1 MACHVVSG
9 HPNIFGVFWGVSA
22 LFKKWIPQMKRK
34 LTDTAAKNAKPKD
47 KPFKLFDGGG
57 LYLLVKPNGSKLWHY
72 KYQFDGK
79 EQNLSIGIYPDISL
93 KDARTQHE
101 NARVL
106 LARGVNPSK
115 HKQATK
121 AETAA
126 NAENTLQAVALEWF
140 VKFTSDQAPEHRERQ
155 KRRLERHV
163 FPYLGSSPIADIEPP
178 DILAVLRRIEAA
190 GTLETAHR
198 VKALIGQVFRYA
210 VATGRAI
217 RDQTADLKGALP
229 PAKGGHFAAITDPK
243 EVGELLRAMAGYRGA
258 IETHTALQLSA
269 YTFTRP
275 GELRQMEWAEIDTEK
290 ALWTIPVEKMKAGRV
305 HVVPLCKQ
313 ALALLEEL
321 RPLTGRRRY
330 VFPSRTDTSKPMSSN
345 TVRSALKRL
354 GYDSDSM
361 TAHGFRAMAST
372 MLYELGY
379 PSDVI
384 EKQLAHTVGNDVR
397 RAYDRSQL
405 MLERTAMMQQWADYL
420 DSLRDGAQVIPIRRA
435 G

>member
-1 MACHVVSG
+1 
-9 HPNIFGVFWGVSA
+9 
-22 LFKKWIPQMKRK
+22 MKRK
-34 LTDTAAKNAKPKD
+34 LTDTAVKNAKP
-47 KPFKLFDGGG
+47 PASISDGGG
-57 LYLLVKPNGSKLWHY
+57 LYLLVKETGKFWRYNY
-72 KYQFDGK
+72 RMDGK
-79 EQNLSIGIYPDISL
+79 QKTLAIGSYSEITL
-93 KDARTQHE
+93 KDARTRHE
-101 NARVL
+101 EARAL
-106 LARGVNPSK
+106 LARGVDPSS

-121 AETAA
+121 GARLAESA
-126 NAENTLQAVALEWF
+126 NTFQAVATEWL
-140 VKFTSDQAPEHRERQ
+140 VKFTADQVPEHTDRQ

-163 FPYLGSSPIADIEPP
+163 FPYIGGRIIGEIEPP

-198 VKALIGQVFRYA
+198 VKTLIGQVFRYA

-229 PAKGGHFAAITDPK
+229 PAKGEHFAAITDPK
-243 EVGELLRAMAGYRGA
+243 EAGELLRAMAGYRGA
-258 IETHTALQLSA
+258 IETHIALQLSA

-275 GELRQMEWAEIDTEK
+275 GELRQMEWAEIDTLK
-290 ALWTIPVEKMKAGRV
+290 AVWTIPAEKMKAGRV

-405 MLERTAMMQQWADYL
+405 MPERTAMMQQWADYL
-420 DSLRDGAQVIPIRRA
+420 DTLRDGAQVIPIRRA

>member
-1 MACHVVSG
+1 
-9 HPNIFGVFWGVSA
+9 
-22 LFKKWIPQMKRK
+22 MKRK
-34 LTDTAAKNAKPKD
+34 LTDTAAKNAKPTTD
-47 KPFKLFDGGG
+47 GKPKKYSDGGG
-57 LYLLVKPNGSKLWHY
+57 LLLLANPNGSKHWRY
-72 KYQFDGK
+72 VYRMDGK
-79 EQNLSIGIYPDISL
+79 EKTLSVGSYPEITL
-93 KDARTQHE
+93 KDARLLHE
-101 NARVL
+101 EARAL
-106 LARGVNPSK
+106 LARGVDPSQ

-121 AETAA
+121 GARQAEQA
-126 NAENTLQAVALEWF
+126 NTLQAVAMEWL
-140 VKFTSDQAPEHRERQ
+140 VKFTADQVPEHTARQ
-155 KRRLERHV
+155 QRRLERHV
-163 FPYLGSSPIADIEPP
+163 FPYIGGRIIGELEPP

-198 VKALIGQVFRYA
+198 VKTIIGQVFRYA

-229 PAKGGHFAAITDPK
+229 PAKGEHFAAITDPK
-243 EVGELLRAMAGYRGA
+243 EAGELLRAMAGYRGA
-258 IETHTALQLSA
+258 IETNTALQLSA

-275 GELRQMEWAEIDTEK
+275 GELRQMEWAEVDTEK
-290 ALWTIPVEKMKAGRV
+290 ALWTIPAEKMKAGRV

-313 ALALLEEL
+313 ALALLCAL

-405 MLERTAMMQQWADYL
+405 MPERTAMMQQWADYL
-420 DSLRDGAQVIPIRRA
+420 DCLRDGAQVIPIRRA
-435 G
+435 S

>member
-1 MACHVVSG
+1 L
-9 HPNIFGVFWGVSA
+9 VFPT
-22 LFKKWIPQMKRK
+22 FRKWIPTMKRK
-34 LTDTAAKNAKPKD
+34 LTDTAVKNAKP
-47 KPFKLFDGGG
+47 PASISDGGG
-57 LYLLVKPNGSKLWHY
+57 LYLLVKETGKFWRYNY
-72 KYQFDGK
+72 RMDGK
-79 EQNLSIGIYPDISL
+79 QKTLAIGSYSEITL
-93 KDARTQHE
+93 KDARTRHE
-101 NARVL
+101 EARAL
-106 LARGVNPSK
+106 LARGVDPSS

-121 AETAA
+121 GARLAESA
-126 NAENTLQAVALEWF
+126 NTFQAVATEWL
-140 VKFTSDQAPEHRERQ
+140 VKFTADQVPEHTDRQ

-163 FPYLGSSPIADIEPP
+163 FPYIGGRIIGEIEPP

-198 VKALIGQVFRYA
+198 VKTLIGQVFRYA

-229 PAKGGHFAAITDPK
+229 PAKGEHFAAITDPK
-243 EVGELLRAMAGYRGA
+243 EAGELLRAMAGYRGA
-258 IETHTALQLSA
+258 IETHIALQLSA

-275 GELRQMEWAEIDTEK
+275 GELRQMEWAEIDTLK
-290 ALWTIPVEKMKAGRV
+290 AVWTIPAEKMKAGRV

-321 RPLTGRRRY
+321 HPLTGRRRY

-384 EKQLAHTVGNDVR
+384 EKQHSHTVGNDVR
-397 RAYDRSQL
+397 RAYDRSQHIDQRVVGQTCIL
-405 MLERTAMMQQWADYL
+405 A
-420 DSLRDGAQVIPIRRA
+420 
-435 G
+435 